1 MTDAQPP
8 EGSARPR
15 GRVPGPLLVL
25 AAGVMWSLGGLF
37 VKILKV
43 HFEVDPWAIGCL
55 RSAAGGLVLAWALP
69 RLGRPPKLKVG
80 AAALAYTVVV
90 GGFCVAMSGTTAAN
104 AIFLQYTYPLFV
116 AVGAVV
122 LLGERLRGRTVAAL
136 GLGLGG
142 VAVIFVGSW
151 EPVQQEGIVYGLVS
165 GAALG
170 GFTLLQRSMTRG
182 NPVALS
188 SLYNLVAAALML
200 PLAWGALRV
209 PWPALLVAAAMGIMQ
224 LSVPYVLFIKGLRT
238 VPATDAALITLV
250 EPLLTP
256 LWVWLAV
263 REAPL
268 APTWAGGV
276 LILAALLLRFLG
288 ARRIEAA
295 PATERD

>member
-1 MTDAQPP
+1 M
-8 EGSARPR
+8 
-15 GRVPGPLLVL
+15 PGPLLVL
-25 AAGVMWSLGGLF
+25 AAGVMWSLGGVF
-37 VKILKV
+37 VKILKL
-43 HFEVDPWAIGCL
+43 HFAVDPWAIGCL
-55 RSAAGGLVLAWALP
+55 RSAAGGLALAWALP
-69 RLGRPPKLKVG
+69 RLGGAPRGRVAG
-80 AAALAYTVVV
+80 AAVAYTIVV
-90 GGFCVAMSGTTAAN
+90 GGFCVAMVGTTAAN

-122 LLGERLRGRTVAAL
+122 LLAERLRGRTLVALAV
-136 GLGLGG
+136 GLCG
-142 VAVIFVGSW
+142 VAVIFAGSW
-151 EPVQQEGIVYGLVS
+151 EPGQQKGIVYGLVS

-170 GFTLLQRSMTRG
+170 GFTLLQRSMRRG

-209 PWPALLVAAAMGIMQ
+209 PWPALLVAAAMGIIQ

-256 LWVWLAV
+256 VWVWLAV
-263 REAPL
+263 SEAPH
-268 APTWAGGV
+268 ASTYVGGG
-276 LILAALLLRFLG
+276 LILAALLVRFLG

-295 PATERD
+295 PATERT